1 MFTISAKRLSSCK
14 QLINESY
21 TSRKLA
27 EDLKG
32 ELDVLHERRAE
43 LESQL
48 KAEDYESLE
57 SEIIQLETD
66 LQVIHDD
73 DCIDLEE
80 KMMNLKRK
88 LILKDEELQVLKQLE
103 NSFRSA
109 IQTKN
114 EELQDARWEFIDGL
128 KACSFGGGIGIRR
141 MGLVDSTPFFIG
153 KRKENAAKFSSLCRH
168 LVEDPEW
175 HPFTTITDGS
185 DQKEIINEEDGK
197 MVILKSE
204 CSDEEYRAVV
214 TALVSFVF
222 FNRPIEY
229 ILMKKKRVHEPRL
242 VANKEQTEK
251 RKERKIKDRTG
262 RRENQKSRGH

>member
-1 MFTISAKRLSSCK
+1 
-14 QLINESY
+14 
-21 TSRKLA
+21 
-27 EDLKG
+27 
-32 ELDVLHERRAE
+32 
-43 LESQL
+43 
-48 KAEDYESLE
+48 
-57 SEIIQLETD
+57 
-66 LQVIHDD
+66 
-73 DCIDLEE
+73 
-80 KMMNLKRK
+80 
-88 LILKDEELQVLKQLE
+88 
-103 NSFRSA
+103 
-109 IQTKN
+109 
-114 EELQDARWEFIDGL
+114 
-128 KACSFGGGIGIRR
+128 